1 MQSRRSSQNT
11 WRRGLLYMLSET
23 SGDWVITKANSR
35 AAKIAKDKADVKQKE
50 NDEVAEIEE

>member
-1 MQSRRSSQNT
+1 MSDAEQT
-11 WRRGLLYMLSET
+11 LVVTKYLEKGTTMLSET

-50 NDEVAEIEE
+50 NDKAAC